1 MFYQPLIVVI
11 APVDSYVVRKYKN
24 LLDLTKNNTSLL
36 QKIFK
41 TWLGL
46 TFYIWRSLDETLNIF
61 VGLGLFKNFAEKLD
75 LQFSIGQA

>member
-1 MFYQPLIVVI
+1 MFYQPLIVVL

-41 TWLGL
+41 TWLGFP
-46 TFYIWRSLDETLNIF
+46 FYIWRSLDETLNIF
-61 VGLGLFKNFAEKLD
+61 VGLGLFKNFAEKLN